1 MCVLYCYV
9 CLHNNKTHVVS
20 EHYLAT
26 APGRISIS
34 SAFKWPVNVRMMSA
48 SPPEPDLSSPPHTT
62 VRPRKYHK

>member
-26 APGRISIS
+26 APGRIIIS
-34 SAFKWPVNVRMMSA
+34 SAFKWPAVNVSMMCA
-48 SPPEPDLSSPPHTT
+48 SPPDSDISH
-62 VRPRKYHK
+62 